1 MPAQA
6 SCTTEEKVP
15 VSVSYVTAAGNP
27 AQVQGATAFVPSG
40 DATFERTG
48 DHEGYL
54 VSGSAPGDTIFVV
67 EADADLGDGIVLVS
81 DIITLSVGGAMAS
94 AVGIT
99 LGAPVPK

>member
-54 VSGSAPGDTIFVV
+54 VSGGPGDTIFVV
-67 EADADLGDGIVLVS
+67 EADADLGDGVVLVS
-81 DIITLSVGGAMAS
+81 DIITLSVSGAMAS
-94 AVGIT
+94 AMGIT